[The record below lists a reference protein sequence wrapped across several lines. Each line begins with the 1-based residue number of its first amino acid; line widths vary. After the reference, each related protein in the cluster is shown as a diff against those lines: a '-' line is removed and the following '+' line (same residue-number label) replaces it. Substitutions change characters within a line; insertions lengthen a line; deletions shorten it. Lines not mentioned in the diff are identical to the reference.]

1 MPEKRKVHI
10 TWEDAWKAEAE
21 RERARQA
28 VCRPLVKRSL
38 LEIFA
43 GALKEL
49 AASFKSRLIHAEPP
63 KRPSRSGSLAR

>member
-1 MPEKRKVHI
+1 MGEKKKVHI

-28 VCRPLVKRSL
+28 VCRPLVRRSA
-38 LEIFA
+38 LETLG

-49 AASFKSRLIHAEPP
+49 VAGFKSRLIHAEPA
-63 KRPSRSGSLAR
+63 KRASR